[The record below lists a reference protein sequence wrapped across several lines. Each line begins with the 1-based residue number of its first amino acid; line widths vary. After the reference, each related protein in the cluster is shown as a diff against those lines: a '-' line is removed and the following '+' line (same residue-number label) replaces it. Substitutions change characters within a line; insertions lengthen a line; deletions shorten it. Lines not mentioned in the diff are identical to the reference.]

1 MCVEAPGGG
10 SSVAAL
16 TPTRPE
22 AGIRGGSQGG
32 EGWAC
37 HIRNLPALAFTL
49 GATVCLGL
57 QSSSS
62 HQGWGWSRAGREYV
76 IQHCSLA
83 QGPWDLLGP
92 YL

>member
-1 MCVEAPGGG
+1 MCVEAPGEG

-22 AGIRGGSQGG
+22 AGFRGGSQGG
-32 EGWAC
+32 EGRAC

-62 HQGWGWSRAGREYV
+62 HQGWGWSRAG
-76 IQHCSLA
+76 
-83 QGPWDLLGP
+83 GNT
-92 YL
+92 